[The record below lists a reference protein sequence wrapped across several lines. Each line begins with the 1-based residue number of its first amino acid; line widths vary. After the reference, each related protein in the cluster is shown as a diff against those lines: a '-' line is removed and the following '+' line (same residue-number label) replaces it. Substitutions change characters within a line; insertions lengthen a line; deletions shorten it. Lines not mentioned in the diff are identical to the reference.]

1 MSLGNRIVDIRK
13 EKQLTQEEFGQLFYV
28 TRQTVSNWENGKSY
42 PELQILVNI
51 SNQFD
56 IPLDTLIKGD
66 SQMVKAIDRE
76 IAIAKMKHE
85 KSLIDTF
92 TGAGTG
98 LVISCLFSPGS
109 WRRTAVIIVGLIM
122 LGIGMYKRAKFYE
135 MVFQYM
141 NECGNN

>member
-1 MSLGNRIVDIRK
+1 MNLGSQILSIRK

-56 IPLDTLIKGD
+56 ISLDTLIKGD

-85 KSLIDTF
+85 NHSLI
-92 TGAGTG
+92 
-98 LVISCLFSPGS
+98 LLPGQAQVS
-109 WRRTAVIIVGLIM
+109 LYPAYFHPVHGEEQR
-122 LGIGMYKRAKFYE
+122 
-135 MVFQYM
+135 
-141 NECGNN
+141 

>member
-1 MSLGNRIVDIRK
+1 
-13 EKQLTQEEFGQLFYV
+13 
-28 TRQTVSNWENGKSY
+28 
-42 PELQILVNI
+42 
-51 SNQFD
+51 
-56 IPLDTLIKGD
+56 
-66 SQMVKAIDRE
+66 MVKAIDRE

-98 LVISCLFSPGS
+98 LAISCLFSPGS